1 MVHGE
6 PQKAAIVGGCGEYD
20 APGPPKTF
28 AALAHGLR
36 LRLLRALVQRASF
49 GTMDVPHASAG
60 QLGAQSGVSIGLPLK
75 NAARFCSTSVTE
87 ACTASGERPAMCG
100 VMTTLGRSSS
110 SAGGAGSLS

>member
-1 MVHGE
+1 MVHDE
-6 PQKAAIVGGCGEYD
+6 PQKAAIVGGCGEYE
-20 APGPPKTF
+20 ASRGPKTF
-28 AALAHGLR
+28 AALAHGMRRR
-36 LRLLRALVQRASF
+36 LFCDLVYGLSF
-49 GTMDVPHASAG
+49 DTMDAPHASVG
-60 QLGAQSGVSIGLPLK
+60 KLGDQSGVSIGLPLK